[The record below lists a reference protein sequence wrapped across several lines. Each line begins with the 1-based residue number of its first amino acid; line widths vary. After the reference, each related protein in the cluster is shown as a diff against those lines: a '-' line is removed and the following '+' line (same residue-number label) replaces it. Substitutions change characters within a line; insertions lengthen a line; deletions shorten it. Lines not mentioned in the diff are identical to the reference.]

1 MQGRELMINPT
12 LITVLRHGEVEG
24 APHVFRGKGNPALSP
39 RGLQQ
44 MRQATLA
51 APRLDSIATSP
62 LARCRAF
69 ADSLAAEMGM
79 VPVVLD
85 DFREM
90 DFGDWE
96 GKTPQAAQALTPE
109 LFESFRNN
117 PEGLSPPNG
126 EPFDVFR
133 ERVTAAFRQW
143 LGNADGGHRLL
154 ITHAGVMRILLI
166 EHLGLP
172 VCNLYRIALP
182 NAASFQLSILPGH
195 PPCLLNLN
203 NGLSCAA

>member
-1 MQGRELMINPT
+1 MIKPT

-24 APHVFRGKGNPALSP
+24 ASHVFRGRGDPALSAN
-39 RGLQQ
+39 GLQQ
-44 MRQATLA
+44 MKLA
-51 APRLDSIATSP
+51 LRSFADRGFDSIATSP

-69 ADSLAAEMGM
+69 ADNLAAETGI
-79 VPVVLD
+79 VPVVME
-85 DFREM
+85 DFCEM

-96 GKTPQAAQALTPE
+96 EKTLQGAQALTPE
-109 LFESFRNN
+109 LFERFRSN
-117 PEGLSPPNG
+117 PEGLSPPGG

-133 ERVTAAFRQW
+133 NRVASAFKEW
-143 LGNADGGHRLL
+143 LDNADGGHRLL
-154 ITHAGVMRILLI
+154 VTHAGVMRILLI

-182 NAASFQLSILPGH
+182 NAASFQLSVLPGH

-203 NGLSCAA
+203 NGLSCSI

>member
-1 MQGRELMINPT
+1 MIDPT

-24 APHVFRGKGNPALSP
+24 ASHVFRGRSNPALSA

-44 MRQATLA
+44 MKLALHSFANRQF
-51 APRLDSIATSP
+51 DSIATSP

-69 ADSLAAEMGM
+69 ADNLAAETGIA
-79 VPVVLD
+79 PVVLE

-96 GKTPQAAQALTPE
+96 EKTHQGAQALTPK
-109 LFESFRNN
+109 LFEQFRSN
-117 PEGLSPPNG
+117 PEGLSPPSG

-133 ERVTAAFRQW
+133 NRVTSAFEKW
-143 LGNADGGHRLL
+143 MGNADGGHRLL
-154 ITHAGVMRILLI
+154 VTHAGVMRILLV
-166 EHLGLP
+166 ECLGLP

-182 NAASFQLSILPGH
+182 NAASFQLSVLSGH

-203 NGLSCAA
+203 NGLSCDI

>member
-1 MQGRELMINPT
+1 MIDPT

-24 APHVFRGKGNPALSP
+24 APHVFRGRSDPVLSAN
-39 RGLQQ
+39 GLQQ
-44 MRQATLA
+44 MQFALRSFADT
-51 APRLDSIATSP
+51 RFDSIATSP

-69 ADSLAAEMGM
+69 ADNLASET
-79 VPVVLD
+79 VPVVLN

-96 GKTPQAAQALTPE
+96 GKTPQAARALTPE
-109 LFESFRNN
+109 LFERFRSN
-117 PEGLSPPNG
+117 PEGLSPPSG

-133 ERVTAAFRQW
+133 KRVASAFRQW

-154 ITHAGVMRILLI
+154 VTHAGVMRVLLI

-182 NAASFQLSILPGH
+182 NAASFQLSVLAGH

-203 NGLSCAA
+203 NGLSCAI

>member
-1 MQGRELMINPT
+1 MIEPT

-24 APHVFRGKGNPALSP
+24 ASHVFRGRGDPALSAN
-39 RGLQQ
+39 GLQQ
-44 MRQATLA
+44 MRLA
-51 APRLDSIATSP
+51 LHSFADIRLDSIATSP

-69 ADSLAAEMGM
+69 ADDLAAQTGI
-79 VPVVLD
+79 VPAVLD

-96 GKTPQAAQALTPE
+96 GKTHQAAQALTPE
-109 LFESFRNN
+109 LFERFLSN
-117 PEGLSPPNG
+117 PEGLSPPAG
-126 EPFDVFR
+126 EPFDFFR
-133 ERVTAAFRQW
+133 KRVASAFRQW
-143 LGNADGGHRLL
+143 LGDADGGNRLL
-154 ITHAGVMRILLI
+154 VTHAGVMRILLI

-182 NAASFQLSILPGH
+182 NAASFQLSVLAGH

-203 NGLSCAA
+203 NGPSCAI

>member
-1 MQGRELMINPT
+1 MVKPT

-24 APHVFRGKGNPALSP
+24 APHVFRGKSDPVLSTN
-39 RGLQQ
+39 GWQQ
-44 MRQATLA
+44 MQRALRA
-51 APRLDSIATSP
+51 FPEFDSVATSP

-69 ADSLAAEMGM
+69 ADSLTSAEGS
-79 VPVVLD
+79 VILN

-96 GKTPQAAQALTPE
+96 EQTPQAVQALSPD
-109 LFESFRNN
+109 LFQRFQNN

-133 ERVTAAFRQW
+133 KRVSTTFKQW
-143 LGNADGGHRLL
+143 LDKANGGHRLL
-154 ITHAGVMRILLI
+154 ITHAGVMRILLV

-182 NAASFQLSILPGH
+182 HAASFQLSMLADH
-195 PPCLLNLN
+195 PPCLINLN
-203 NGLSCAA
+203 NGM